1 MFALLEIAASTS
13 IPKVF
18 SSPPLKSGAYLLLFI
33 SVTVVLQ
40 EHFTC
45 FGIKETE
52 HSDLQFI

>member
-1 MFALLEIAASTS
+1 MKASTS